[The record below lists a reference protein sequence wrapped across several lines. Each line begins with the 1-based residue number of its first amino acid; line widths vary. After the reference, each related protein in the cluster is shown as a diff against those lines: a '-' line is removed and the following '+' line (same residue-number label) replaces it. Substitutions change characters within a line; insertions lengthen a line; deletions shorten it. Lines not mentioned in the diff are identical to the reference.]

1 MRFNTTA
8 FADGNCAWRSEAF
21 RLGLRFEPACH
32 QQKVFV
38 RNIHDHMDAGTQV
51 LDPSWLEL
59 KRFLGNKFP
68 VSQSVSK
75 WQATEGLI
83 QLYLTLSFNL
93 STDSR
98 RCLPHTKQVLF
109 SIEKIAESHA
119 TFQRSEG
126 KTVDL
131 QTLTGGTCK
140 NAQFLCEKK
149 PCPIPPMTANSEI

>member
-1 MRFNTTA
+1 MTT
-8 FADGNCAWRSEAF
+8 WTLE
-21 RLGLRFEPACH
+21 
-32 QQKVFV
+32 
-38 RNIHDHMDAGTQV
+38 QV

-131 QTLTGGTCK
+131 QTLTVECVKTRNSYVKK
-140 NAQFLCEKK
+140 NRVQFPL
-149 PCPIPPMTANSEI
+149 

>member
-21 RLGLRFEPACH
+21 RLGLRFESACH

-75 WQATEGLI
+75 WQAAEGLI

-93 STDSR
+93 ST
-98 RCLPHTKQVLF
+98 LPTVGDACPTPNKFYSALKTLLKTTQL
-109 SIEKIAESHA
+109 SNAQKEKP
-119 TFQRSEG
+119 
-126 KTVDL
+126 L
-131 QTLTGGTCK
+131 TCK
-140 NAQFLCEKK
+140 
-149 PCPIPPMTANSEI
+149 P